1 MRKTWL
7 SSPNSQALT
16 DPCVWVI
23 SILGSVYHTA
33 WMIGLESW
41 YCQHQGVCWEH
52 FTDSVAL
59 WVSPCPI
66 LASFLRISTMRNTE
80 KQSESPRLVRIT
92 SLETG
97 RNPTQS
103 QYVVSGD
110 GSSLFPLFFVL
121 TPLSGHTLQHLQL
134 VLSFQLAIPTG
145 NEGVFNLRFPVMRPS
160 LTPLLVWDVGGA
172 DWRAWVIDPALE
184 LRMQRQGWGGGW
196 QPLTDKSTVLW
207 SV

>member
-1 MRKTWL
+1 
-7 SSPNSQALT
+7 
-16 DPCVWVI
+16 
-23 SILGSVYHTA
+23 
-33 WMIGLESW
+33 
-41 YCQHQGVCWEH
+41 
-52 FTDSVAL
+52 
-59 WVSPCPI
+59 
-66 LASFLRISTMRNTE
+66 MRNTE

-103 QYVVSGD
+103 HYVVSGD

-184 LRMQRQGWGGGW
+184 LIKKAESQRIDAFE
-196 QPLTDKSTVLW
+196 L
-207 SV
+207 